1 MIEQET
7 LAEDNPINI
16 ENGDNQV
23 LLRRVASYLADAR
36 SKLVDR
42 NLRNKLINT
51 ALQSS
56 RSSNLKIHDELSNQ
70 VFECL
75 LADKKAM
82 IFKGV
87 PDKNKKEVD
96 LLDDS
101 LFDYTPEEV
110 EVEADPNRH
119 NDSILQTKITTS
131 SLEKKLRALY
141 YESSGYEEEQG
152 VNILYL
158 SLGFLKWYEDINSNV
173 ERFAPLILLP
183 VQLIRDGAKERYQLK
198 IRDEDLFTNVSL
210 KLWLKEQ
217 HSIDLP
223 DLPEDEELSPSRY
236 FDLVRDAISNAKKW
250 EVLDNEILLGFF
262 SFSKFLLWRD
272 LDPENWPVGMS
283 LLNHPT
289 IQKLLGSSAREES
302 IVADP
307 PIVPAEDL
315 IDDHFTP
322 HQLVYVLDADSSQ
335 TEAIQT
341 SMAGKDL
348 VIQGPPGTGKS
359 QTITNIISS
368 AIHQGK
374 KVLFVAEKM
383 AALEVVH
390 NRLKH
395 AGLGSLCFEL
405 HSRKSSKS
413 AVLEQLREALELG
426 HQSKSP
432 VGKIDLLKK
441 VQDTLNSHAKRL
453 NQKLADWD
461 FSPFE
466 VLGLI
471 NKLSYQGLEPTN
483 FDIPNASTYTKT
495 QLNELILELE
505 ALVDRLVV
513 SGIPNNHPWRL
524 SSKTFLSPLDVQ
536 RLGTGIAQVDEKLD
550 ILIGKLKSFESYCTI
565 DNEELKKIGPSF
577 LNDLTEVSRVLLVKP
592 GVSKQLLCSNYLRG
606 HLDELE
612 ILSKEISE
620 LSQLREDFSSIF
632 LDGWEKRNMFELRV
646 KLAGSGGSFFSFLNK
661 SYRESVGELRG
672 ISKSEIPKKFAD
684 RLKLVDKACNFIK
697 LTESILLADSK
708 LTLELGDFWSGTSTD
723 SLKLKEIVSWYKRC
737 ANLSEAQF
745 KLLIELYDLKDLKE
759 NIDDLNDVM
768 ASKQKELAIVSDL
781 AGFDLNTISIDDFY
795 SEKSRLGLWQDN
807 LSRFNEWPAVRD
819 KLLKLAVV
827 LGEKFHRSIYFGET
841 QAKSI
846 VNLAQITIYEK
857 IWCAMV
863 EKLPELASLDGQTL
877 SGVLNQFRELDTARL
892 KIASDEVLTNYIK
905 TRPNGFSGD
914 MGVIRQELNKKKRH
928 MAVRKLIS
936 EAGGAIQEL
945 KPVFLMSPISL
956 AQYIAPGSI
965 IFDLIIIDEASQI
978 RPEDALGA
986 IARAKQIVVVGD
998 DKQLPP
1004 TNFFNRITDDEASLQ
1019 EDDADFAISNLESIL
1034 SLCNIAVPNQAMLR
1048 WHYRSQHPG
1057 LIAVSNRNF
1066 YDNQLLLPPSTLI
1079 ESYFAGM
1086 GVSMI
1091 KSPQNSYERGGANGG
1106 RNIVEADLIAQAVID
1121 CAKNSPHLSLGVAT
1135 FSVRQR
1141 DAVRDL
1147 IDNYRRKNPEL
1158 ESFFST
1164 SKEEHFFVKNLES
1177 IQGDERDVIFISVGY
1192 GRDQT
1197 GRLTQTFGPLGQD
1210 GGERRLN
1217 VLISRAKL
1225 RCTVFSSITAEDI
1238 KEAPGKLGV
1247 NAFKEFLQY
1256 AEKGYFDVP
1265 VQTNKDFD
1273 SDFEESVAI
1282 FLRKNG
1288 YKLQP
1293 QVGMAG
1299 FFIDIGVIDPNNP
1312 NKYICGIEC
1321 DGATYHSSRSARDR
1335 DRIRQNVLESRG
1347 WNIYRIWSTDWFH
1360 RRVDQEQRL
1369 LDYLRHLT
1377 DKNGLAQKD
1386 DLKIND
1392 VVLTEDEIYSP
1403 SLNNV
1408 EDLKVVPYQEY
1419 EKLAS
1424 IALLPHQV
1432 DISTLVTY
1440 VTKIVGLE
1448 GPIHEEEVARRLAK
1462 VFGLEKAGSRIQELA
1477 RAALV
1482 RAKLKSNKKF
1492 WSSDNLQGS
1501 LKIRDRR
1508 AVKSKTLLQA
1518 SYLPH
1523 EEILEA
1529 LIYLVS
1535 QNVRIEEG
1543 DLFQGVTRLFGF
1555 NRAGP
1560 DLKKTIAD
1568 TFSEN
1573 EQKFIRDAAGFIKLK
1588 K

>member
-1 MIEQET
+1 MINQEN
-7 LAEDNPINI
+7 LANDTSSIN
-16 ENGDNQV
+16 EGGDSQL
-23 LLRRVASYLADAR
+23 LLRRITAYLADAR

-51 ALQSS
+51 SLQSS

-70 VFECL
+70 IFECL
-75 LADKKAM
+75 LSNKKAM
-82 IFKGV
+82 TFKGV
-87 PDKNKKEVD
+87 PDKNIAEVD
-96 LLDDS
+96 HSDDS
-101 LFDYTPEEV
+101 LFDYSPEDV

-119 NDSILQTKITTS
+119 SDTVLQTKLTTS

-141 YESSGYEEEQG
+141 YESSEYEEEQG

-183 VQLIRDGAKERYQLK
+183 VELIRDGAKERYQLK

-223 DLPEDEELSPSRY
+223 ELPEDEDWSPSHY
-236 FDLVRDAISNAKKW
+236 FALVRDAIANAKKW
-250 EVLDNEILLGFF
+250 EVLDDEILLGFF

-272 LDPENWPVGMS
+272 LDPENWPLNMGI
-283 LLNHPT
+283 LNHPT
-289 IQKLLGSSAREES
+289 IQKLLGASAREEP

-307 PIVPAEDL
+307 PIVPPEDL

-322 HQLVYVLDADSSQ
+322 HQLVYILDADSSQ
-335 TEAIQT
+335 TEAIQS
-341 SMAGKDL
+341 SMTGSDL

-374 KVLFVAEKM
+374 KVLFIAEKM

-413 AVLEQLREALELG
+413 AVLEQLREAVDLG
-426 HQSKSP
+426 HQPKFP
-432 VGKIDLLKK
+432 VAKIDLLKK
-441 VQDTLNSHAKRL
+441 AQDTLNNHAKRL
-453 NQKLADWD
+453 NEKQAGWD

-471 NKLSYQGLEPTN
+471 NKLSYQGLEPSN
-483 FDIPNASTYTKT
+483 FDIPNAGSYTKN
-495 QLNELILELE
+495 QLNELSSELE
-505 ALVDRLVV
+505 ALVDRLVT
-513 SGIPNNHPWRL
+513 SGIPNKHPWKL
-524 SSKTFLSPLDVQ
+524 SKKTFLSPLDLQ
-536 RLGTGIAQVDEKLD
+536 RLNTALAKADERLDVLIEKL
-550 ILIGKLKSFESYCTI
+550 KKFEPYRQ
-565 DNEELKKIGPSF
+565 DNDGELTKIGPAF
-577 LNDLTEVSRVLLVKP
+577 LDDLIKVSNTLLEKP
-592 GVSKQLLCSNYLRG
+592 NIPIELLGSNYLRVN
-606 HLDELE
+606 LETLEALSNELE
-612 ILSKEISE
+612 E
-620 LSQLREDFSSIF
+620 LCYLRENLSEIF
-632 LDGWEKRNMFELRV
+632 VDGWDARNIFELRI
-646 KLAGSGGSFFSFLNK
+646 KLAGSGGSIFSFLK
-661 SYRESVGELRG
+661 KPYREAIAEFKGLCK
-672 ISKSEIPKKFAD
+672 SKIPAKFVE
-684 RLKLVDKACNFIK
+684 RLNVLDKACGFLK
-697 LTESILLADSK
+697 LSEKILLADEK
-708 LTLELGDFWSGTSTD
+708 LTSELGNFWNSALTNAAA
-723 SLKLKEIVSWYKRC
+723 LKEIVAWYKRC
-737 ANLSEAQF
+737 EGLSESQF
-745 KLLIELYDLKDLKE
+745 NLLKE
-759 NIDDLNDVM
+759 LFNLENLKESVDDLNGAM
-768 ASKQKELAIVSDL
+768 ASKQADLSLVSDL
-781 AGFDLNTISIDDFY
+781 AGFELNEISADDFNC
-795 SEKSRLGLWQDN
+795 EKSRLGLWQDN
-807 LSRFNEWPAVRD
+807 LSRFNEWPSVRD
-819 KLLKLAVV
+819 KLAELRPV
-827 LGEKFHRSIYFGET
+827 LGESFERAIYLGEI
-841 QAKSI
+841 QPK
-846 VNLAQITIYEK
+846 NLVHIAQLTICEK
-857 IWCAMV
+857 IWCSMV

-877 SGVLNQFRELDTARL
+877 NGVLKQFRELDATRL

-914 MGVIRQELNKKKRH
+914 MGIIRQELNKKKRH

-956 AQYIAPGSI
+956 AQYIAPGAI

-978 RPEDALGA
+978 KPEDALGA

-1004 TNFFNRITDDEASLQ
+1004 TNFFNRITDEETTLQ

-1034 SLCNIAVPNQAMLR
+1034 SLCNIAVPNQTMLR

-1079 ESYFAGM
+1079 ESYFEGL
-1086 GVSMI
+1086 GVSMT

-1106 RNIVEADLIAQAVID
+1106 RNVIEADMIAQAVIEF
-1121 CAKNSPHLSLGVAT
+1121 AKKSPNLSLGVAT

-1158 ESFFST
+1158 ESFFAT
-1164 SKEEHFFVKNLES
+1164 SKEEPFFVKNLES

-1192 GRDQT
+1192 GRDQS

-1273 SDFEESVAI
+1273 SDFEESVAL

-1293 QVGMAG
+1293 QIGMAG

-1312 NKYICGIEC
+1312 QKFICGIEC

-1335 DRIRQNVLESRG
+1335 DRIRQSVLESRG

-1360 RRVDQEQRL
+1360 RRVEQEQRL
-1369 LDYLRHLT
+1369 LDFLGNLVN
-1377 DKNGLAQKD
+1377 NGGGIAPEVEPPD
-1386 DLKIND
+1386 DSIDSN
-1392 VVLTEDEIYSP
+1392 EAEIFKPTSI
-1403 SLNNV
+1403 

-1419 EKLAS
+1419 DKLAS
-1424 IALLPHQV
+1424 IPLLPHQV

-1440 VTKIVGLE
+1440 VNKIVALE
-1448 GPIHEEEVARRLAK
+1448 GPIHEEEVARRLAR

-1477 RAALV
+1477 KTALV
-1482 RAKLKSNKKF
+1482 KARLSSNRKF
-1492 WSSDNLQGS
+1492 WSLNDIQKPLN
-1501 LKIRDRR
+1501 IRDRSD
-1508 AVKSKTLLQA
+1508 VKSKTLLQA

-1523 EEILEA
+1523 EEVLEA

-1535 QNVRIEEG
+1535 QSVRIEES
-1543 DLFQGVTRLFGF
+1543 DLIQGVTRLFGF

-1560 DLKKTIAD
+1560 DLKKTVSD
-1568 TFSEN
+1568 VLLEN
-1573 EQKFIRDAAGFIKLK
+1573 QEKFIRDESGLIKLK